1 MDVLI
6 FIAALLL
13 AIGILAYHRASLT
26 LFTGAIAALL
36 VAGTFAGTVGIVSW
50 LIFAAITIP
59 LNIAS
64 IRQQHITK
72 PLLKLYR
79 KIMPEMSTTEKEAID
94 AGTTWWE
101 GDLFRGSPDWHK
113 LHNFPKPRLSAEEQA
128 FLDGPVETLLAM
140 VDDWHTTHDRA
151 DLAPEVYQYLKDQ
164 GFFAMIIK
172 KQYGGLEFSAFAQS
186 CVLQKLTSKS
196 MVLSSVVGVPNSLG
210 PGELLQH
217 YGTKEQ
223 QDHYLPRLAKGLEVP
238 CFALT
243 SPEAGSDAG
252 AIPDFG
258 IVCKG
263 QWQGEEILG
272 MRLTWNKR
280 YITLAPIATVL
291 GLAFKLQDPDN
302 LLGDKTDLGI
312 TCALIPVSTPGVKIG
327 RRHFPLNVP
336 FQNGPTQG
344 DDIFVPLDYIIGG
357 PKMAGQGW
365 RMLVECL
372 SVGRAITLPS
382 NSTGGIKS
390 AAMATGAYA
399 RIRRQFKLP
408 IGKMEGV
415 EEAMA
420 RIGGYAYMADA
431 STTMSVGSID
441 LGEKPSVISAIT
453 KYHMTERMRQAVIDA
468 MDVHGGKGICM
479 GPNNYLARGYQGA
492 PVAITVE
499 GANILTRNM
508 IIYGQG
514 AIRCH
519 PYVLAELQAAQLDD
533 ERAAVTAF
541 DRALFGHIGFS
552 ISNFFRTFWLS
563 LTNAAFSHAP
573 VKDET
578 AGYYKQM
585 NRFSASLAL
594 MSDIAMATMGGDLK
608 RRERISARLGDIL
621 SMLYLTSTILK
632 KYHDEGRQVQ
642 DLPLV
647 QWGCED
653 NLAKAQLA
661 LDELFDNFPNRIVAT
676 VLKRVVFPWGRLLR
690 RPSDALDHKV
700 ARIMQTPC
708 EARTRLGSHL
718 YLTQEPNNQLGL
730 LEKALTDI
738 LAAEPLFDKVVHAAN
753 KRLPF
758 YRLGE
763 VADLGLEL
771 GVLSHAE
778 AEKLRIAEAGRLH
791 VINVDDF
798 DPIDLAADK
807 SLFDAQPTT
816 KTEQAA

>member
-36 VAGTFAGTVGIVSW
+36 IAGTFAGTVGIVSW

-344 DDIFVPLDYIIGG
+344 DNIFVPLDYIIGG

-382 NSTGGIKS
+382 NSTGGIKA
-390 AAMATGAYA
+390 AAMATGA
-399 RIRRQFKLP
+399 
-408 IGKMEGV
+408 
-415 EEAMA
+415 
-420 RIGGYAYMADA
+420 
-431 STTMSVGSID
+431 
-441 LGEKPSVISAIT
+441 
-453 KYHMTERMRQAVIDA
+453 
-468 MDVHGGKGICM
+468 
-479 GPNNYLARGYQGA
+479 
-492 PVAITVE
+492 
-499 GANILTRNM
+499 
-508 IIYGQG
+508 
-514 AIRCH
+514 
-519 PYVLAELQAAQLDD
+519 
-533 ERAAVTAF
+533 
-541 DRALFGHIGFS
+541 
-552 ISNFFRTFWLS
+552 
-563 LTNAAFSHAP
+563 
-573 VKDET
+573 
-578 AGYYKQM
+578 
-585 NRFSASLAL
+585 
-594 MSDIAMATMGGDLK
+594 
-608 RRERISARLGDIL
+608 
-621 SMLYLTSTILK
+621 
-632 KYHDEGRQVQ
+632 
-642 DLPLV
+642 
-647 QWGCED
+647 
-653 NLAKAQLA
+653 
-661 LDELFDNFPNRIVAT
+661 
-676 VLKRVVFPWGRLLR
+676 
-690 RPSDALDHKV
+690 
-700 ARIMQTPC
+700 
-708 EARTRLGSHL
+708 
-718 YLTQEPNNQLGL
+718 
-730 LEKALTDI
+730 
-738 LAAEPLFDKVVHAAN
+738 
-753 KRLPF
+753 
-758 YRLGE
+758 
-763 VADLGLEL
+763 
-771 GVLSHAE
+771 
-778 AEKLRIAEAGRLH
+778 
-791 VINVDDF
+791 
-798 DPIDLAADK
+798 
-807 SLFDAQPTT
+807 
-816 KTEQAA
+816 